1 MEVTTMSDTVFRET
15 FRKAMWDQPAEALA
29 LSKSIR
35 ASEAYQE
42 VGVPDHQDLAPG
54 ETRATKL
61 VCAFIDIR
69 GFTKVAL
76 ASPMEMTVR
85 TLNAVILATNAHFRS
100 YGGQILDYSDGAMA
114 VFEAPD
120 LARAVWSSLEASAFL
135 LRGIQMVVNEDL
147 GLRDDPTVRAA
158 VGMEAGDVLWTRL
171 GDDTCSQVK
180 PVSGVT
186 FLAGKNASGGHTNS
200 WETLMGRGIAAYVP
214 DKLKIPAKS
223 YDFQYKN
230 QQFRQ
235 PRWFFDWETYLSAYT
250 ADHQGLVRSLTL
262 AASAAAAQV
271 STVPRQSTPTRPL
284 RDAPFA

>member
-1 MEVTTMSDTVFRET
+1 
-15 FRKAMWDQPAEALA
+15 
-29 LSKSIR
+29 
-35 ASEAYQE
+35 
-42 VGVPDHQDLAPG
+42 VGFPLHQDLAPG
-54 ETRATKL
+54 ETRASKL

-114 VFEAPD
+114 VFEAPE
-120 LARAVWSSLEASAFL
+120 LAHAVWNSLEASAFL

-147 GLRDDPTVRAA
+147 GQRDDPTVRAA

-186 FLAGKNASGGHTNS
+186 FLAGKNASGSHTNS
-200 WETLMGRGIAAYVP
+200 WETLMGQGIAAYVP
-214 DKLKIPAKS
+214 DDLKTPAKS
-223 YDFQYKN
+223 YDFQYQN
-230 QQFRQ
+230 EQIRQ
-235 PRWFFDWETYLSAYT
+235 PRWFFDWEKYLSAYT
-250 ADHQGLVRSLTL
+250 SDHQGLVRSLTV
-262 AASAAAAQV
+262 AAAVTAARV
-271 STVPRQSTPTRPL
+271 SAVPRSSTPARPL

>member
-1 MEVTTMSDTVFRET
+1 MSDIVFRET
-15 FRKAMWDQPAEALA
+15 FRKAMWDQPIEATA

-35 ASEAYQE
+35 SSTYQE
-42 VGVPDHQDLAPG
+42 VGVLDHQDLAPG
-54 ETRATKL
+54 ETRAAKL

-120 LARAVWSSLEASAFL
+120 LTHAIWSSLEASAFL

-147 GLRDDPTVRAA
+147 GQRDDPTVRAA

-200 WETLMGRGIAAYVP
+200 WETLMGMGIAAYVP
-214 DKLKIPAKS
+214 DHLKIPAES

-230 QQFRQ
+230 EQFRQ
-235 PRWFFDWETYLSAYT
+235 PRWRFDWETYLSAYAT
-250 ADHQGLVRSLTL
+250 DRPGLLHSLAT
-262 AASAAAAQV
+262 AASARAAQV
-271 STVPRQSTPTRPL
+271 SAVPRRSTPTRPL